1 MSFDFTLPSGC
12 IYVCVK
18 QMFERSICT
27 IIRCNITDG
36 LVSLQLMK
44 TKCEP
49 LPSDLN
55 CMCCRSRMLLAL
67 TLLHSV
73 LKGREHPLPQSCGCT
88 LYVAQHLHCEQTGSQ
103 YHLGVLL
110 HGVGEQDCLHTFQG
124 RSMKELTCGSP
135 PAYVLG

>member
-36 LVSLQLMK
+36 SVSLQLMK

-88 LYVAQHLHCEQTGSQ
+88 LYVDNTCTVNKQDHSTTWVFCYMVWESRIAYIPFRE
-103 YHLGVLL
+103 GV
-110 HGVGEQDCLHTFQG
+110 
-124 RSMKELTCGSP
+124 
-135 PAYVLG
+135 